1 MGGEVIL
8 KVSKPVVPEAKR
20 ALERLFEKGDDQ
32 KLLWSHAPALDEDDK
47 NSSLAGCW
55 IEWSNI
61 WGKNVLQFG
70 YSSSERNREWALA
83 LGLEFARR
91 FKCLRAGYDS
101 VGFCKDFLDAR
112 PFDWSEESTRRTMR
126 SYQRCLKKPDSR
138 FAKEVWAEYA
148 KGHGKR
154 QPPMA
159 LPEAKKEVEKQ
170 VEFWKKNAAWYHQCG
185 KTYMKAAKAIFA
197 RLDQEGA

>member
-8 KVSKPVVPEAKR
+8 KVSKPFVPDAKR
-20 ALERLFEKGDDQ
+20 ALERLFEKGSDP
-32 KLLWSHAPALDEDDK
+32 KLLWSQAPALDDKDK

-55 IEWSNI
+55 IEWSDR
-61 WGKNVLQFG
+61 GKNVLQFG

-83 LGLEFARR
+83 LGLEFTRR
-91 FKCLRAGYDS
+91 FKCLRGGFDS

-112 PFDWSEESTRRTMR
+112 PFDWSVESTRRTMR
-126 SYQRCLKKPDSR
+126 SYQGCLKNPDSR

-154 QPPMA
+154 QPPMDR
-159 LPEAKKEVEKQ
+159 PEAMKEVGKL
-170 VEFWKKNAAWYHQCG
+170 VEFWKKNVDWYRQCG
-185 KTYMKAAKAIFA
+185 KTYTKAAKAIFD
-197 RLDQEGA
+197 RLEDKA